1 MRKLWIAARL
11 ALTLTATFSAEQAFA
26 RKLSDAAVD
35 ELRIRREAASTV
47 VYANVDEDTVA
58 KAVLAAMRSID
69 PKHVQA
75 ETVGEKVLGLRR
87 WTQYAIFSFPNGIDY
102 YEATIHPEASGVSV
116 TIRFDRESHAGLMG
130 LTENSPHGYREGLEV
145 FGSQGATLDDYA
157 LFQARV
163 RYFLNEG
170 AWAGCKRP
178 KIEKAG
184 PSFVCHAPSAP
195 GNPSPPPREGNDAH

>member
-1 MRKLWIAARL
+1 MMRL
-11 ALTLTATFSAEQAFA
+11 ALTLTAVFSAEQGFA
-26 RKLSDAAVD
+26 RKLSDAAID
-35 ELRIRREAASTV
+35 ELRMRREAASTV

-69 PKHVQA
+69 PGDVQA
-75 ETVGEKVLGLRR
+75 EAVGDKVLGLRR
-87 WTQYAIFSFPNGIDY
+87 WSQYAIFAFPNGIDY
-102 YEATIHPEASGVSV
+102 YEATLHREATGVSV
-116 TIRFDRESHAGLMG
+116 TIRFDREAHAGLMG
-130 LTENSPHGYREGLEV
+130 LTENSPNGYREGLEV
-145 FGSQGATLDDYA
+145 YGSQGATLDDYT

-170 AWAGCKRP
+170 AWTGCKQP

-195 GNPSPPPREGNDAH
+195 RNPSPPQREADAAH